1 MNLARLSPEQTQLL
15 SEAPVGR
22 LATASATGAPHVIPV
37 CFASDGH
44 YIYSVLDGKPKRAAL
59 TRLRRVRNL
68 LDNPQVALLV
78 DHYEADWSRL
88 WYLLITGAAE
98 LLGEDGEDEDKEG
111 QEREEAIGLLR
122 QKYPQYRDM
131 DIDGNPVIRIT
142 PQRVVSWG
150 GGS

>member
-1 MNLARLSPEQTQLL
+1 LALLSPEQARLL
-15 SEAPVGR
+15 SAAPVGR

-37 CFASDGH
+37 CFASDGQ

-111 QEREEAIGLLR
+111 KEREEAIGLLR
-122 QKYPQYRDM
+122 RKYPQYRDM

>member
-37 CFASDGH
+37 CFASDGQ

-68 LDNPQVALLV
+68 LANPQVALLV

-111 QEREEAIGLLR
+111 KEREEAIGLLR

>member
-1 MNLARLSPEQTQLL
+1 MNLALLSPEQARLL
-15 SEAPVGR
+15 SAAPVGR

-37 CFASDGH
+37 CFASDGQ

-111 QEREEAIGLLR
+111 KEREEAIGLLR
-122 QKYPQYRDM
+122 RKYPQYRDM

>member
-1 MNLARLSPEQTQLL
+1 LNLARLSPEQTQLL
-15 SEAPVGR
+15 SEASVGR

-37 CFASDGH
+37 CFASDGQ

-98 LLGEDGEDEDKEG
+98 LLGENTEGE
-111 QEREEAIGLLR
+111 QREEAIGLLR
-122 QKYPQYRDM
+122 RKYPQYRDM